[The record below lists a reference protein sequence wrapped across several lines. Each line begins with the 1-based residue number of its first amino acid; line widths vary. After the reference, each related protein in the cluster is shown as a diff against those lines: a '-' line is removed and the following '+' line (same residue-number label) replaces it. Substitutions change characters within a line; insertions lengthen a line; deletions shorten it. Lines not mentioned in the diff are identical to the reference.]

1 MDEKQKDRILTVS
14 AVVLVAVMMIA
25 MAWVMIAYGSN
36 EISADAMYIATGS
49 ISSGM
54 FLVVMIYAALCFRG
68 KSSTTEQYMELVNR
82 KEEEKRQKE

>member
-25 MAWVMIAYGSN
+25 MALVMVAYGSN
-36 EISADAMYIATGS
+36 EISTDAMYIATGS

-54 FLVVMIYAALCFRG
+54 FLVVMIYAALSFRG
-68 KSSTTEQYMELVNR
+68 RSSTTEQYMELAKK